1 MFVFPPLWVWAL
13 LTFLSEIN
21 KHNGNFKYRFSS
33 SRLGS
38 AGRWQLFELSAKT
51 DGFVIKD
58 SSVSD
63 MLLLKH
69 LDLPLPLE
77 EQEQKKYLLIPTN

>member
-1 MFVFPPLWVWAL
+1 MLKFFNVCFFPLWVWAL

-21 KHNGNFKYRFSS
+21 KHNGNFKYRFSY

-58 SSVSD
+58 SSVFD
-63 MLLLKH
+63 MLLLKN
-69 LDLPLPLE
+69 LMSPDL
-77 EQEQKKYLLIPTN
+77 